1 MIRRLR
7 AQHLFRLYVCV
18 LCVLWVGG
26 TLNIQLH
33 DALYTHVVCADHGV
47 VEHGAEVHAGAG
59 DSDGLSLTAGDATDH
74 GEACPMQGV
83 PSFAPT
89 VPSAVASAA
98 LLASLPTPTPL
109 VDLAAPRSPPL
120 AYAPKTS
127 PPVAS

>member
-7 AQHLFRLYVCV
+7 AQRLFRLYVGL
-18 LCVLWVGG
+18 LCVLWIGG

-47 VEHGAEVHAGAG
+47 VEHGTEVHAEAA
-59 DSDGLSLTAGDATDH
+59 DHDGTSITEEDASEH

-89 VPSAVASAA
+89 VPAAIASSAPMVS
-98 LLASLPTPTPL
+98 PTTPSPL
-109 VDLAAPRSPPL
+109 VDPAAPRGPPL

-127 PPVAS
+127 PPIAS